1 MRAALLLSAALITAP
16 AAFAQTNNQYQGGDA
31 TAETEVDVGFAHDVA
46 GTAVASGNVVSV
58 TAEDADTFMLNDQVM
73 DGDTSATVDANVDN
87 ANDNVTVSSAAV
99 ANGGTADL
107 RGSTVTIDSLT
118 IANGDTSA
126 TTNFTGAH
134 ADNAATSASAAGN
147 VAAVSAEYS
156 DAELLIAQDSSGSTT
171 AEINADHGVVDG
183 QLVSGAVASANNL
196 TVSGYTTTLISRTRQ
211 NAHGDDVSASV
222 NLTAEHAQDVSG
234 NANASA
240 NTITVDNQW
249 GYTESRVIQNASA
262 NVSANSQVALTD
274 HFHGFASSGAYGVG
288 NQLVVGNVGS
298 DTLVNAVQDNAGDI
312 TANAELSASG
322 GDMALASAAAYGNEV
337 TGYVCTQ
344 CDVNVPS
351 LTANNQQTNSGDVSS
366 RARVNSAYANTA
378 AASSTAIGNA
388 ATYSA
393 RGPGN

>member
-31 TAETEVDVGFAHDVA
+31 TAETEIDVGFTHDA
-46 GTAVASGNVVSV
+46 AATAVASGNVVTV
-58 TAEDADTFMLNDQVM
+58 TADDADTFMLNDQAM
-73 DGDTSATVDANVDN
+73 DGDTSATVNANVDD
-87 ANDNVTVSSAAV
+87 AHDNVTVSSAAV
-99 ANGGTADL
+99 ANGGTAEL

-126 TTNFTGAH
+126 VTNFTGGH
-134 ADNAATSASAAGN
+134 ADTAATSASAAGN

-156 DAELLIAQDSSGSTT
+156 DATVLAVQDSNGNTS
-171 AEINADHGVVDG
+171 AIVNAQHGVVDG

-222 NLTAEHAQDVSG
+222 NVNAEHAQDVSG
-234 NANASA
+234 NASASA

-249 GYTESRVIQNASA
+249 GYMETRAIQNASA
-262 NVSANSQVALTD
+262 NVTANSQVTLTD

-288 NQLVVGNVGS
+288 NQLVAGNVGS
-298 DTLVNAVQDNAGDI
+298 DTLVNSVQDNAGDI
-312 TANAELSASG
+312 TANADLSASG

-337 TGYVCTQ
+337 TGYLCSQ
-344 CDVNVPS
+344 CDTNVPS
-351 LTANNQQTNSGDVSS
+351 LTANNEQTNSGDVTA
-366 RARVNSAYANTA
+366 RARVNSAYANTVA
-378 AASSTAIGNA
+378 AGATAVGNA

-393 RGPGN
+393 RGPN